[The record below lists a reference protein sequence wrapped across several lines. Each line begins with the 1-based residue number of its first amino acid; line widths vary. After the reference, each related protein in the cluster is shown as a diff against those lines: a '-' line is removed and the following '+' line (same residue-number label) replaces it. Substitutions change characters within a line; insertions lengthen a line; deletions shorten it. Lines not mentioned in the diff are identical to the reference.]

1 MIVAFYYGS
10 YLIFWGL
17 YSTTNILTTMFAV
30 IFAAMT
36 AGQVRNFMPDIAK
49 AKIATINL
57 LSLLDRKSKIDY
69 TIQSGEKRE
78 ECSGKADL
86 VNVSFSYPI
95 RPDMKVLKGVDMEI
109 LPGKTVALVGES
121 GCGKSTIMGIFQRW
135 YDIAGGSATLDELK
149 LADWNLDNMRSH
161 MALVGQEPVLFN
173 FSIGENIA
181 YGLPFEATQLQIE
194 SAAKLAN
201 IHNFITS
208 LPDGYDTLV
217 GEKGGQLSGGQ
228 KQRVAIARALIRN
241 PRLLLLDEATSALDS
256 ESEQAVQ
263 AALDEAAK
271 GRTTL
276 VIAHRLSTIQ
286 TADTIL
292 VFKDGVVSEHGTHA
306 ELVAKKGIY
315 YQLCQQQSLGKKQ
328 Q

>member
-1 MIVAFYYGS
+1 MIRVD
-10 YLIFWGL
+10 L
-17 YSTTNILTTMFAV
+17 YTTSNILTTMFAV

-36 AGQVRNFMPDIAK
+36 AGQVSNFMPDVAK
-49 AKIATINL
+49 AKISTINVL
-57 LSLLDRKSKIDY
+57 TLLDRKTKIDY
-69 TIQSGEKRE
+69 SNQSGQKRDQ
-78 ECSGKADL
+78 STGKADL
-86 VNVSFSYPI
+86 VNVSFCYPI
-95 RPDMKVLKGVDMEI
+95 RPGIQVLKGVDLEA
-109 LPGKTVALVGES
+109 LPGKTVALVGAS
-121 GCGKSTIMGIFQRW
+121 GCGKSTVMGIFQRW
-135 YDIAGGSATLDELK
+135 YDIAGGTASLDELSVS
-149 LADWNLDNMRSH
+149 DWNLESMRSH

-181 YGLPFEATQLQIE
+181 YGLPHEPTQLQIE

-201 IHNFITS
+201 IHDFIIG

-256 ESEQAVQ
+256 ESEQVVQ
-263 AALDEAAK
+263 AALDDAAK

-286 TADTIL
+286 KADTIL
-292 VFKDGVVSEHGTHA
+292 VFKNGVVAESGTHS

-315 YQLCQQQSLGKKQ
+315 FELSQQQSLVKKDI
-328 Q
+328 

>member
-36 AGQVRNFMPDIAK
+36 AGQVSNFMPDIAK